1 MTNQP
6 LIYCLTNEVTSNF
19 VANALLAVGASP
31 IMSQSFSEVKALCRQ
46 ADCLVLNIGTACWR
60 QALLMLK
67 AGCCMRRLHTPIV
80 LDPVGAGAS
89 VFRTHLARLLV
100 RVCHPAIVR
109 GNASEILAL
118 AGEKPTT
125 HGVDSAVSEQ
135 EARDAAT
142 ALARRY
148 TCCVVV
154 SGATDYISD
163 GQQSAT
169 ITAGSPLQTQVTGM
183 GCVATA
189 VIGAMIA
196 REKDPVQAAVQ
207 GMQCVGQAGEYAAAT
222 AQGPGTLVPF
232 FLDALYKG
240 RIQL

>member
-1 MTNQP
+1 MNNHP
-6 LIYCLTNEVTSNF
+6 LVYCLTNEVTSNF

-31 IMSQSFSEVKALCRQ
+31 IMSHSFSEVKALCRQ
-46 ADCLVLNIGTACWR
+46 ADCLVLNIGTADGR
-60 QALLMLK
+60 QALLMLT
-67 AGCCMRRLHTPIV
+67 AGRRMRRLHTPIV

-125 HGVDSAVSEQ
+125 HGVDSAVQEQ
-135 EARDAAT
+135 ESWSAAV
-142 ALARRY
+142 ALAQRY
-148 TCCVVV
+148 NCCIVV
-154 SGATDYISD
+154 SGATDYITN

-189 VIGAMIA
+189 VVGAMIA
-196 REKDPVQAAVQ
+196 CEKDPVQAAMQ
-207 GMQCVGQAGEYAAAT
+207 GMQCVGQAGEHAAAA
-222 AQGPGTLVPF
+222 AQGPGTLVPL
-232 FLDALYKG
+232 FLDALYQG
-240 RIQL
+240 RRQP